1 MRHGSASLFVV
12 TLCILATSSASAQTR
27 NPVQTG
33 AQKIFVADANALT
46 PAERGELTR
55 TFVRKWGAYVQLT
68 YGVPARTW
76 ADRMVPLFAKVD
88 SDNFLDAV
96 SRTTFE
102 GATAALSGQGAR
114 LGDDQARTILSQV
127 SNGQA
132 PQALGSLNADL
143 VYTPIAPCRI
153 VDTRSTAAGAIAPN
167 SSRGFIA
174 VNASSF
180 ASQGGS
186 TSDCG
191 TLGINAAAVALN
203 VTAVFPAST
212 GYATLYPFGTTQPAV
227 ASINYAPGAIVN
239 NALIV
244 QIPNPLAVEDFSL
257 YTVAS
262 SHYVADI
269 VGYFAPPMATP
280 LACVETTKSTRT
292 VAAGNVGGI
301 AAPGCAIGYAP
312 SATAC
317 ESTSWD
323 MPMVTSSAGY
333 CSAKNNG
340 GTAATLSAGRTCCR
354 VPGR

>member
-1 MRHGSASLFVV
+1 MRHRLTSAFVA
-12 TLCILATSSASAQTR
+12 TLCIIATVSVAAQNRHPGNVRAQEAS
-27 NPVQTG
+27 
-33 AQKIFVADANALT
+33 VADSSALT

-55 TFVRKWGAYVQLT
+55 TFVRRWGAYVQQT
-68 YGVPARTW
+68 YGVPVRIW
-76 ADRMVPLFAKVD
+76 ADRMVPMFTKVD
-88 SDNFLDAV
+88 PDNFLDAV

-102 GATAALSGQGAR
+102 GATAALSGQGSR
-114 LGDDQARTILSQV
+114 LGDDQARAILSQV

-132 PQALGSLNADL
+132 PQALGSLKADL

-153 VDTRSTAAGAIAPN
+153 VDTRSTAAGAIPPDSVRSFLAIN
-167 SSRGFIA
+167 T
-174 VNASSF
+174 SSF

-186 TSDCG
+186 ATNCG
-191 TLGINAAAVALN
+191 TLGLNAAAVAVN

-212 GYATLYPFGTTQPAV
+212 GYATLYPFGTTQPVV

-244 QIPNPLAVEDFSL
+244 QIPNPIAAADFTL

-269 VGYFAPPMATP
+269 VGYFAPPIATP
-280 LACVETTKSTRT
+280 LACLDTAKSETS
-292 VAAGNVGGI
+292 VAAGSTANSLAPAC
-301 AAPGCAIGYAP
+301 AAGYNQT
-312 SATAC
+312 ATNC

-323 MPMVTSSAGY
+323 MPIVYSSGGT

-340 GTAATLSAGRTCCR
+340 GSAATLRAARTCCR